1 MKTISSGYYG
11 EGNQTSVEIGK
22 SAKQLGTG
30 FMINQDTWEPQRT
43 NNFELVIEGLDRIV
57 MANGNIYKV
66 PDAMDRIML
75 SVASFTA
82 PSLEIDRITTHYAN
96 NSIKWAG
103 KPNFPDSSIVINDY
117 IGVGTEEVLS
127 AWFRA
132 AYDFK
137 SEKVGLAKDYKKTAY
152 LIEYAPQG
160 GTPRIWKLDGCWI
173 AQFQLGEWSQEGN
186 QQRQLSATFIYDRI
200 IPDYRDENIGEE
212 KDGKSDVTSLTF
224 TLPSHSSVT
233 PEPTPE
239 GTL

>member
-1 MKTISSGYYG
+1 MNIIGESDGYFKSG
-11 EGNQTSVEIGK
+11 ELGK
-22 SAKQLGTG
+22 GAKQLGTG
-30 FMINQDTWEPQRT
+30 FMINQDNWEPQRT
-43 NNFELVIEGLDRIV
+43 NNFELVIEGLDVIV
-57 MANGNIYKV
+57 MANGNMYKV
-66 PDAMDRIML
+66 PDACDRIRL

-117 IGVGTEEVLS
+117 IGVSTEEVLS

-137 SEKVGLAKDYKKTAY
+137 SEKVGLAKNYKKTAY
-152 LIEYAPQG
+152 LIEYDPQG

-200 IPDYRDENIGEE
+200 IPDERDNQLYDEQKYDNTTGT
-212 KDGKSDVTSLTF
+212 KF
-224 TLPSHSSVT
+224 TIKLPNK
-233 PEPTPE
+233 
-239 GTL
+239 

>member
-1 MKTISSGYYG
+1 MNIISESGGYFHDG
-11 EGNQTSVEIGK
+11 ILGK
-22 SAKQLGTG
+22 GAKQLGTG
-30 FMINQDTWEPQRT
+30 FMINQDNWEPQRT
-43 NNFELVIEGLDRIV
+43 NNFELVIEGLDVIV
-57 MANGNIYKV
+57 MANGNVYNV
-66 PDAMDRIML
+66 PDACDRIRL

-137 SEKVGLAKDYKKTAY
+137 SEKVGLAKNYKKTAY
-152 LIEYAPQG
+152 LIEYDPQG

-200 IPDYRDENIGEE
+200 IPDERDNQIYDE
-212 KDGKSDVTSLTF
+212 KPYDNTTGKAFTISL
-224 TLPSHSSVT
+224 
-233 PEPTPE
+233 PEKK
-239 GTL
+239 